1 MATTTYPAGNRLNA
15 DVIWEII
22 RINGNMYI
30 DKGALDDT
38 RHASQVCRAWRAAI
52 VNTPLLW
59 ARLIDLDS
67 LHGLRSNEWGKEIVR
82 RSGKAPIW
90 IKAVKNW
97 TRYSHPVPEQRVF
110 FRDIML
116 EHWERVQI
124 LHISTLVLVYKE
136 MWKVPL
142 CRPAPTLDTL
152 YIHSTDRYHSRT
164 IGVMHKFAN
173 LFAGCAPMLRN
184 FSVDYHK
191 VDLNSR
197 WLLNLRSIMLDSA
210 YNLYECLFVL
220 SATRN
225 LEHLKI
231 TDPIGEAELP
241 IHLQHVVRLPML
253 KYLLLSLNFDDMN
266 FMLDH
271 LVIPHGCSLRLST
284 WPSLMTENHAPI
296 GYTFNQVMS
305 KFSQLSKS
313 YFESHLP
320 QTMELSCFDDG
331 VILHDT
337 SYPDDFGFEMQCRYY
352 HGSSDSMASTY
363 TAITLPEL
371 AGVTE
376 LRLRY
381 NVLISPA
388 PHPSFLQ
395 CFSSVELLHTNE
407 QLFGDLITAQDA
419 LSIANDHRTIIFP
432 KLKRIKLRLGDGV
445 CYPSR
450 TVGDMTEKFILSRI
464 EDGYPISILDL
475 TAFDECDVS
484 PVLIRLQSITSLQVI
499 WRSKSDIEV
508 WHNKCAYVLRVV

>member
-1 MATTTYPAGNRLNA
+1 MP
-15 DVIWEII
+15 
-22 RINGNMYI
+22 
-30 DKGALDDT
+30 
-38 RHASQVCRAWRAAI
+38 
-52 VNTPLLW
+52 
-59 ARLIDLDS
+59 
-67 LHGLRSNEWGKEIVR
+67 
-82 RSGKAPIW
+82 
-90 IKAVKNW
+90 
-97 TRYSHPVPEQRVF
+97 
-110 FRDIML
+110 
-116 EHWERVQI
+116 
-124 LHISTLVLVYKE
+124 
-136 MWKVPL
+136 
-142 CRPAPTLDTL
+142 PAPTLDTL

-173 LFAGCAPMLRN
+173 LFDGCAPMLRN

-197 WLLNLRSIMLDSA
+197 WLINLRSIMLDSA

-220 SATRN
+220 SSTRKLGTSEN
-225 LEHLKI
+225 NGSHRRSGIANSLTARSASPNVKISSAQSKLRRHEFYARPSCNSPRMLAASVHLAVLDDRKSRAYRI
-231 TDPIGEAELP
+231 Y
-241 IHLQHVVRLPML
+241 LQ
-253 KYLLLSLNFDDMN
+253 
-266 FMLDH
+266 
-271 LVIPHGCSLRLST
+271 
-284 WPSLMTENHAPI
+284 
-296 GYTFNQVMS
+296 QVMS
-305 KFSQLSKS
+305 KFSHLSKS

-395 CFSSVELLHTNE
+395 CFSSIELLHTNE

-419 LSIANDHRTIIFP
+419 LSITNDHRTIIFP
-432 KLKRIKLRLGDGV
+432 ELKRVKLRLGDGV

-450 TVGDMTEKFILSRI
+450 TVGDITEKFILSRI
-464 EDGYPISILDL
+464 QDGYPISILDL

-484 PVLIRLQSITSLQVI
+484 PVLIRLQSITSLKVV

-508 WHNKCAYVLRVV
+508 WHNKCAYVLRIV